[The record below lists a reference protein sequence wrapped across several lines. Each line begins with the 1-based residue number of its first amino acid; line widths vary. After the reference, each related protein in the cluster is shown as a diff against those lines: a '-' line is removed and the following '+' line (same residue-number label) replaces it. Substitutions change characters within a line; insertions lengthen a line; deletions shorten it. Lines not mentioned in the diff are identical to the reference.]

1 MASGMA
7 WPRYPGIII
16 GIQLCFLARSL
27 GVDFI
32 CRQTLPCDGSWHV
45 QLYIQSRESN
55 HLSLIYMS
63 FLKPVSVGRKMERS
77 DWLGLVMCS
86 FLRQAGGEVGPTCT
100 TWINNGIEVSFPRK
114 TDVLLPEEG
123 GLNVPQTNSLIIQTH
138 TRKIPDVGKKRSI
151 LSVVKFKFLVPLFLQ
166 PIFSWTMVI
175 LSSQYLCFWHWKL
188 ETLSTVG
195 GGDDELKI
203 LEWHMPLFIMG
214 PAIWDSDVAVLV
226 TYSYVKKKK
235 KRNHSI

>member
-151 LSVVKFKFLVPLFLQ
+151 LSVVKFKFLVPLFAAYFFMNHGHFFIPVSLLLALEARNTLDSGWWRWWIENSGVAHAFIYNG
-166 PIFSWTMVI
+166 PSNLRFWRSCTG
-175 LSSQYLCFWHWKL
+175 YL
-188 ETLSTVG
+188 
-195 GGDDELKI
+195 
-203 LEWHMPLFIMG
+203 
-214 PAIWDSDVAVLV
+214 
-226 TYSYVKKKK
+226 
-235 KRNHSI
+235 